1 MLYYHSYQIKMLE
14 ISRQYP
20 FGAEKAV
27 QISQAVF
34 FKNFDTKKAKSP
46 SKIGYQIF
54 FMNGSFGF
62 KLLETFD
69 IALRFMHTQLVIL
82 S

>member
-14 ISRQYP
+14 SSRQYP

-34 FKNFDTKKAKSP
+34 FFKNFDTKNAESP
-46 SKIGYQIF
+46 SKSGYQIF
-54 FMNGSFGF
+54 LMNGSFGF
-62 KLLETFD
+62 KLLETFN
-69 IALRFMHTQLVIL
+69 IAIRFMHTQNR
-82 S
+82 